1 MQICQRVYLQE
12 ALKNSMLE
20 VPKLPAQVRQQAS
33 RLRPLVPRT
42 SVGVGHLGMS
52 EIGYRSISMD
62 KQSPV
67 RFKARLMGNWAYVLS
82 MTMVERGHAR
92 RLS

>member
-20 VPKLPAQVRQQAS
+20 VPKLPAQVRQHEYDHRQETKQAS
-33 RLRPLVPRT
+33 
-42 SVGVGHLGMS
+42 MS